1 MALSKVVMVLA
12 LYAPCALAAD
22 VEARTTRRLGPR
34 RLAML
39 EGSARS
45 LQISES
51 ETMAAAP
58 APVADEPIA
67 NAPAPIVTMAADP
80 APIADA
86 PVADE
91 PIADPPAPI
100 VTLAA
105 DPAPIADAPVA
116 DEPIADAPAPIV
128 TLAADPAPIASAPA
142 PAATVSRE
150 FEQCGGLDWE
160 GPTMCAEDLDCVY
173 DNQYYSQCQ
182 CAPSSLPPSLLHC
195 FAASCCRFAEQCF
208 CQRAEVDT

>member
-67 NAPAPIVTMAADP
+67 NAPAPIVTM
-80 APIADA
+80 
-86 PVADE
+86 
-91 PIADPPAPI
+91 
-100 VTLAA
+100 AA